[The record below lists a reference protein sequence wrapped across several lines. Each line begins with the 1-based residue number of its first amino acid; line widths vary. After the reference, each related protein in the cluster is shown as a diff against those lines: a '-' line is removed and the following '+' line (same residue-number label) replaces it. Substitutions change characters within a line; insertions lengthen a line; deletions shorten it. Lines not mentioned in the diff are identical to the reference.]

1 MALKFAKV
9 EDNLIT
15 NFATYPDGTEPPAG
29 WIDVT
34 GIFCDI
40 GYPVVAGVPVE
51 RPSKFYTVNAAH
63 DGWELTQDGDD
74 KRKADNNGRVKNE
87 LATIDVETVR
97 CMREFLLLKFD
108 GDPDLPQYLV
118 DHEAAAV
125 SKRSEL
131 E

>member
-1 MALKFAKV
+1 MALKFAQV

-15 NFATYPDGTEPPAG
+15 NFAVYEDGETPPEG

-63 DGWELTQDGDD
+63 DGWELTTEGDD

-87 LATIDVETVR
+87 LSTIDVETVR
-97 CMREFLLLKFD
+97 CIREFLLLKFD
-108 GDPDLPQYLV
+108 GDPDLPVYLQQ
-118 DHEAAAV
+118 HEDAAEA
-125 SKRSEL
+125 KRAEL